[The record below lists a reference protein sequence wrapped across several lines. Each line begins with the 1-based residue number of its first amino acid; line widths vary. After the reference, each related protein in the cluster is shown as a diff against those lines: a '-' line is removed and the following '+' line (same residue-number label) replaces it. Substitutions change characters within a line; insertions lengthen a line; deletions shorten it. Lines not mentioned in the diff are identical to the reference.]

1 MHVNYFAMIISTPT
15 QRFHAVPEPSALNLD
30 LQICRS
36 LYSAANALIRAYRP
50 LLEPLDLTYPQYL
63 VMLSLWEMEGLSV
76 TDICR
81 RTRLETGTVTP
92 LLKRLENKGLIIR
105 GRSDTDE
112 RQRVITLTDAGRAMR
127 QDAEHIPIEMACL
140 ELLEPAEGMQLQA
153 LSETLYGNL
162 MALQDGADASTR

>member
-1 MHVNYFAMIISTPT
+1 M
-15 QRFHAVPEPSALNLD
+15 
-30 LQICRS
+30 
-36 LYSAANALIRAYRP
+36 
-50 LLEPLDLTYPQYL
+50 
-63 VMLSLWEMEGLSV
+63 SV

-112 RQRVITLTDAGRAMR
+112 RQRVITLTDTGRAMR
-127 QDAEHIPIEMACL
+127 KKAEHIPIEMACL

-153 LSETLYGNL
+153 LSETLYSNL